1 MIDTRDFP
9 EQTFLRD
16 LDALEWLHEDL
27 DPEFK
32 RLYNYRNGRFY
43 FGEYLTQGYLDITGK
58 CVEMTMQQ
66 LVDGGLF
73 TVICPALDK
82 PQNDWTEWPKA
93 VCNRLRVDI
102 ASNKAVGQ
110 KQIRT
115 AIFLARDCVGDRF
128 LVPLALMLLGL
139 RSRQSDNAAIANA
152 FHSLFTEIFILL
164 PSLTGYDLANL
175 YKYSRN
181 NQPFIIPS
189 FRKGKV
195 LILPPAQ
202 LKAIYN
208 KRENELKAHDPASEA
223 LSFEWTIRNREVYP
237 SNYTVDVIRKWIT
250 KRFDELAAELQEELC
265 LAVDEQFGMSQ
276 EWREVKL
283 WPAVQRIFTRGLN
296 RVLVGFPLCELSF
309 TLERPA
315 TDVKKLRQ
323 RRSLPRDYAAVCYR
337 HAIPRFIH
345 HIGSESPQ
353 ANLCSVDIMEC

>member
-16 LDALEWLHEDL
+16 LDALEWLHEEP

-32 RLYNYRNGRFY
+32 RLYNNRNGRFY

-102 ASNKAVGQ
+102 ASNKAVDQ

-139 RSRQSDNAAIANA
+139 RNRQSDNAAIANA
-152 FHSLFTEIFILL
+152 FHSLFT
-164 PSLTGYDLANL
+164 D
-175 YKYSRN
+175 
-181 NQPFIIPS
+181 
-189 FRKGKV
+189 
-195 LILPPAQ
+195 
-202 LKAIYN
+202 
-208 KRENELKAHDPASEA
+208 
-223 LSFEWTIRNREVYP
+223 
-237 SNYTVDVIRKWIT
+237 
-250 KRFDELAAELQEELC
+250 EELGFRGVKYDQSSERMEELRRFQELMEVVKKQQDDNP
-265 LAVDEQFGMSQ
+265 LAVTTRLMEGLGLSTNEMSTNPTKTRIYVGPFGDE
-276 EWREVKL
+276 
-283 WPAVQRIFTRGLN
+283 
-296 RVLVGFPLCELSF
+296 
-309 TLERPA
+309 
-315 TDVKKLRQ
+315 
-323 RRSLPRDYAAVCYR
+323 
-337 HAIPRFIH
+337 
-345 HIGSESPQ
+345 
-353 ANLCSVDIMEC
+353 